1 MAKKPAL
8 AGKWPT
14 LLACAATALAV
25 VTSCSSSS
33 APSWAAG
40 LGSGVTVQSPAQV
53 PPGND
58 SPGAAVAGVIAATAA
73 QRYVDICDYAEPSV
87 QAECKQDMTGIP
99 ASAEQTVKN
108 GKIGYIA
115 IHGDEALIG
124 TTGTFCVPNQ
134 TPKCYTNSDP
144 AAIFS
149 TKKSFSALWTQA
161 NQSSSQNAYSL
172 APCIEISG
180 HWYLYTASS

>member
-58 SPGAAVAGVIAATAA
+58 SPGAAVAGVIAATTAK
-73 QRYVDICDYAEPSV
+73 RYVDICDYAEPSV

-115 IHGDEALIG
+115 IHGDEALVG
-124 TTGTFCVPNQ
+124 TTGTFCAPTE
-134 TPKCYTNSDP
+134 TPKCFTNNNP
-144 AAIFS
+144 AAILSSGKPFA
-149 TKKSFSALWTQA
+149 TLWTEA
-161 NQSSSQNAYSL
+161 NNTASDNVYTL
-172 APCIEISG
+172 APCIKVDG
-180 HWYLYTASS
+180 KWYLNS